1 MKTTDKTLPTELAPI
16 PRRAGR
22 RPRGDGIGTDLSRLT
37 VVQCAVALARKEA
50 IAGLSMVRVAREL
63 GVAPG
68 LIHYYMGSRDDLISA
83 VINTMFRE
91 RMEALPVLTHNW
103 RADLEAVARSA
114 IQTLA
119 QWPGLATYIG
129 THNRSRLFQ
138 RVAAGE
144 VDHGL
149 AFFDHVATILRDGG
163 FTQQQA
169 ALAYHLLLLFLT
181 SMAIERENHQ
191 APGEHEAYIVNYVAG
206 FERDSI
212 PGAAF
217 IVEPFSRLDSLA
229 TFEAGL
235 RLLMDGFEAWLA
247 PPTRKRRVSPDG
259 RAT

>member
-1 MKTTDKTLPTELAPI
+1 MKKTDKALPKDPTTT

-22 RPRGDGIGTDLSRLT
+22 RPRGDGTGTGDLSRIA
-37 VVQCAVALARKEA
+37 VVQCAVALARKEP
-50 IAGLSMVRVAREL
+50 IAELSMVRVAREL

-68 LIHYYMGSRDDLISA
+68 LIHYYMGSRDDLVSA

-91 RMEALPVLTHNW
+91 RMEALPATTNNW
-103 RADLEAVARSA
+103 RTDLDGVARSA
-114 IQTLA
+114 IKTLE

-138 RVAAGE
+138 RVTAGE
-144 VDHGL
+144 VDYGL

-163 FTQQQA
+163 FTKQQA
-169 ALAYHLLLLFLT
+169 ALAYHLLLLFVM
-181 SMAIERENHQ
+181 SMAAERENRQ

-206 FERDSI
+206 YERESI

-217 IVEPFSRLDSLA
+217 IVEPFARLDSHT

-235 RLLMDGFEAWLA
+235 RLLMDGFEAWLV
-247 PPTRKRRVSPDG
+247 PPTRKRRG
-259 RAT
+259 AA